1 MGQILKRGG
10 YFTMTTTSLVGR
22 EVPWA
27 RASLWLRSRN
37 FDLTFVSLSAVTA
50 MLPYLAYLLLWKS
63 GLGQVFHTSWGLGAD
78 GSDASRQAV
87 NLVVTLF
94 IGGPHMWAT
103 FTRTFLD
110 DSFRARYRTF
120 LLSSMVIPLV
130 VVLLGTNTLGPTF
143 PILVTGFFAW
153 ASVHVLHQIIYIMEA
168 YNRKQGTLS
177 LTSRAIDYAV
187 VLTSLYPLA
196 AYRVSQD
203 TFQIGPVNISDV
215 VPLWLQ
221 DWSLLFP
228 LALTAFLIAL
238 VAFIAKTARE
248 IRHGTVNWPKTLFLS
263 LTVLV
268 AFILPA
274 LPNLDIAFQGFN
286 TWHSFQYL
294 ALVWYANRLKAEY
307 VGYKSNLLRGLFGT
321 EDGHKYYFFHIGLT
335 AISVLIIL
343 FFIVVDVT
351 RFGITLEQVYYMA
364 VLSVLLVHYYHDHV
378 LFSRPGDFMPATLG

>member
-1 MGQILKRGG
+1 
-10 YFTMTTTSLVGR
+10 MTT
-22 EVPWA
+22 
-27 RASLWLRSRN
+27 ASLARQEAPLAETPFWLRSRN
-37 FDLTFVSLSAVTA
+37 FDLTFVSLSAVMA
-50 MLPYLAYLLLWKS
+50 MLPYAGYLLLWKS
-63 GLGQVFHTSWGLGAD
+63 GLGTVFHTSWGLGDD
-78 GSDASRQAV
+78 GSDASRQAI
-87 NLVVTLF
+87 NLLVTLF

-110 DSFRARYRTF
+110 DSFRTRYRIF
-120 LLSSMVIPLV
+120 LLSSILIPVAVI
-130 VVLLGTNTLGPTF
+130 LLGTNALGPTF

-215 VPLWLQ
+215 LPLWLQ
-221 DWSLLFP
+221 DWPLLFP
-228 LALTAFLIAL
+228 LALIAFLIAL
-238 VAFIAKTARE
+238 VAFVAKTINELRLGS
-248 IRHGTVNWPKTLFLS
+248 INWPKTLFLS

-307 VGYKSNLLRGLFGT
+307 VGYKSNLLQTLFGT
-321 EDGHKYYFFHIGLT
+321 ETGHKYYFFHIGLT
-335 AISVLIIL
+335 AISVLVVV
-343 FFIVVDVT
+343 FFIVFDVT
-351 RFGITLEQVYYMA
+351 RLGVTLEQVYYMA

-378 LFSRPGDFMPATLG
+378 LFTKPGDFIPAMLG

>member
-1 MGQILKRGG
+1 VRP
-10 YFTMTTTSLVGR
+10 T
-22 EVPWA
+22 E
-27 RASLWLRSRN
+27 
-37 FDLTFVSLSAVTA
+37 
-50 MLPYLAYLLLWKS
+50 
-63 GLGQVFHTSWGLGAD
+63 
-78 GSDASRQAV
+78 
-87 NLVVTLF
+87 
-94 IGGPHMWAT
+94 
-103 FTRTFLD
+103 FL
-110 DSFRARYRTF
+110 
-120 LLSSMVIPLV
+120 
-130 VVLLGTNTLGPTF
+130 
-143 PILVTGFFAW
+143 ILVTGFFAW

-177 LTSRAIDYAV
+177 FTSRAIDYAV

-215 VPLWLQ
+215 LPLWLQ

-248 IRHGTVNWPKTLFLS
+248 IQQGTVNWPKTLFLS

-335 AISVLIIL
+335 AISVVIIL
-343 FFIVVDVT
+343 FFILVDVT

-378 LFSRPGDFMPATLG
+378 LFTRPGDFMPATLG

>member
-1 MGQILKRGG
+1 MGQIKKKGG
-10 YFTMTTTSLVGR
+10 YFTMTTASLIGR
-22 EVPWA
+22 EAPWA

-50 MLPYLAYLLLWKS
+50 MLPYVAYLLLWRS

-120 LLSSMVIPLV
+120 LLSSMIIPVV
-130 VVLLGTNTLGPTF
+130 VVLLGTNALGPTF

-215 VPLWLQ
+215 LPLWLQ

-238 VAFIAKTARE
+238 VAFIVKTARE
-248 IRHGTVNWPKTLFLS
+248 TRQGTINWPKTLFLS

>member
-1 MGQILKRGG
+1 
-10 YFTMTTTSLVGR
+10 
-22 EVPWA
+22 
-27 RASLWLRSRN
+27 
-37 FDLTFVSLSAVTA
+37 
-50 MLPYLAYLLLWKS
+50 MLPYVAYLLLWKS

-78 GSDASRQAV
+78 SSDASRQAV

-120 LLSSMVIPLV
+120 LLSSMIIPAV
-130 VVLLGTNTLGPTF
+130 VVLLGTNALGPTF

-215 VPLWLQ
+215 LPLWLQ

-248 IRHGTVNWPKTLFLS
+248 IRQETVNWPKTLFLS

-378 LFSRPGDFMPATLG
+378 LFTRPGDFMPATLG

>member
-1 MGQILKRGG
+1 
-10 YFTMTTTSLVGR
+10 MTITSLIGR
-22 EVPWA
+22 EAPWA
-27 RASLWLRSRN
+27 RTSLWLRSQS

-50 MLPYLAYLLLWKS
+50 MLPYAAYLLLWKS
-63 GLGQVFHTSWGLGAD
+63 GLGQVFHMSWGLGAD

-120 LLSSMVIPLV
+120 LLSSMIIPVV
-130 VVLLGTNTLGPTF
+130 VVLLGTNALGPTF
-143 PILVTGFFAW
+143 PILVTAFFAW

-203 TFQIGPVNISDV
+203 TFQIGPVNISNV
-215 VPLWLQ
+215 LPLWLQ
-221 DWSLLFP
+221 DWPLLFP
-228 LALTAFLIAL
+228 LALTTFLIAL
-238 VAFIAKTARE
+238 VAFVAKTANE
-248 IRHGTVNWPKTLFLS
+248 IRQASINWPKTLFLS

-378 LFSRPGDFMPATLG
+378 LFSRPGDFMPAMLG